1 MKSRLI
7 PAVFF
12 LVVSNAVVEAR
23 PVGVW
28 SYQLLVEKSDVV
40 LIGNVEATRD
50 FDEKLENSPF
60 SDILKGHLTTF
71 KVETVLKGKA
81 AGEKIELVHYLVNS
95 DKPVLNGPLPAH
107 FIDKDRRMTIT
118 SIDGVAVKQDR
129 VELRPAYLLFLK
141 ARPDGRF
148 EPVTG
153 QVDSMFSV
161 RKVLPAD

>member
-12 LVVSNAVVEAR
+12 LVLSGRVAEAR

-28 SYQLLVEKSDVV
+28 SYQLLVEQSDVV
-40 LIGNVEATRD
+40 LIGTVEATRD
-50 FDEKLENSPF
+50 FDEKLEKSPF
-60 SDILKGHLTTF
+60 SDMLEGHVTTF
-71 KVETVLKGKA
+71 KVETVLKGKG

-95 DKPVLNGPLPAH
+95 DKPVLNGPLPVH
-107 FIDKDRRMTIT
+107 FVDKDRRMTIT
-118 SIDGVAVKQDR
+118 SIDGVKVKQDR
-129 VELRPAYLLFLK
+129 VEPRPAYLLFLK
-141 ARPDGRF
+141 VRPDGRY

-153 QVDSMFSV
+153 QVDSMFSA